1 MNYCQMYFWL
11 MPDEPAGGARRSD
24 PERDELVESILQEL
38 SRPALDQE
46 ERGVCLSLL
55 DHLAEGARAWRPP
68 KTSGPRPRRERGDR
82 GGGKKRY

>member
-55 DHLAEGARAWRPP
+55 DHLAEGTRAWRPSNP
-68 KTSGPRPRRERGDR
+68 SGSRPRRGRGDESR
-82 GGGKKRY
+82 GKRRP